1 MRLADYN
8 IEFHEE
14 EKRKELN
21 PLSFSRIK
29 RYLECP
35 RSYFE
40 NYIKEQ
46 KAKPSPEMI
55 FGKAVHATLEF
66 HNKQRIE
73 GNWISIVD
81 LLDYLDE
88 YIEDEFTN
96 KKSLKLNQTL
106 DLKKDGRKMIHEYFS
121 GGWAEKFQPLESEF
135 NFLMTIDGIPLC
147 GVVDLVTTDDILL
160 DYKTTVWPPKGMEA
174 ASSIQLSLYTLVY
187 WKKFGEWPKESR
199 LLYMPKKGDFQLLP
213 SPSESGRRTV
223 AQVMSAV
230 DVLKDVAQHIKEE
243 RYLPIPTHYCQY
255 CPYASSCPAVGGRD

>member
-55 FGKAVHATLEF
+55 FGKAVHAALEF

-106 DLKKDGRKMIHEYFS
+106 DLKKDGRKNSAAS
-121 GGWAEKFQPLESEF
+121 GGGRKGAGAAEIKLDFC
-135 NFLMTIDGIPLC
+135 LC
-147 GVVDLVTTDDILL
+147 ETLDNLSQKDDHAE
-160 DYKTTVWPPKGMEA
+160 Y
-174 ASSIQLSLYTLVY
+174 
-187 WKKFGEWPKESR
+187 
-199 LLYMPKKGDFQLLP
+199 
-213 SPSESGRRTV
+213 
-223 AQVMSAV
+223 
-230 DVLKDVAQHIKEE
+230 DVLVGSLFETFKRKIQSEKEK
-243 RYLPIPTHYCQY
+243 I
-255 CPYASSCPAVGGRD
+255 